1 MNPFPASFFSL
12 TCLAIAILTLT
23 YFGILSLMIALP
35 ILQSHLF
42 YLHNVSQTWF
52 KDIKVPEQFGFLHNQ
67 VTPFSISTEDGETLY
82 AWHILPLGL
91 YCRHQD
97 ELLSRPSDRTRDK
110 ISSLPLQLLRDDPEA
125 RLVIYLHGTAG
136 TLASGYR
143 PNCYRNLYSASP
155 EKIHVLAADYRGY
168 GYSSGTPSEKGLF
181 LDAIS
186 LVDWAMQV
194 ARIPPSRIVI
204 FGQSLG
210 SAVGISL
217 SRHFAMQSPPVSF
230 AGLVLVASFSD
241 VETLMATYRIGGI
254 VPVLSPL
261 ALVPRLLAFFNG
273 FLVNTWRSK
282 DRIADFVRLSEGDG
296 IERRKYHITFI
307 HAQDDLVIPFT
318 HTQVLFWHAVNA
330 TYRNGGIS
338 YDELERKK
346 DEKRIDLGAGGWS
359 VEWRTEKG
367 VIREEILKYGVHDKL
382 MAYPAIGIAV
392 LRAFRAAD
400 PTFRVLLQQ

>member
-1 MNPFPASFFSL
+1 MNLVL
-12 TCLAIAILTLT
+12 TPLLNLACLAITVLTLT

-42 YLHNVSQTWF
+42 YLHNVSQTWA

-67 VTPFSISTEDGETLY
+67 VTPFSISTADGETLH
-82 AWHILPLGL
+82 AWHILPLGI
-91 YCRHQD
+91 YHRHQD
-97 ELLSRPSDRTRDK
+97 KLLAQSSDRIRSKT
-110 ISSLPLQLLRDDPEA
+110 SNLPLQLLRDDPDA

-143 PNCYRNLYSASP
+143 TDCYRNLYSAAP
-155 EKIHVLAADYRGY
+155 DKIHVLAADYRGY
-168 GYSSGTPSEKGLF
+168 GYSSGTPSEKGL
-181 LDAIS
+181 LIDAIS
-186 LVDWAMQV
+186 LVDWATQV
-194 ARIPPSRIVI
+194 AGVPPSRIVI

-230 AGLVLVASFSD
+230 AGMVLVASFSD

-254 VPVLSPL
+254 IPVLSPL
-261 ALVPRLLAFFNG
+261 ALIPRLLAFFNG

-282 DRIADFVRLSEGDG
+282 DRIADFVRLSESDG
-296 IERRKYHITFI
+296 AGKRKYNITLI
-307 HAQDDLVIPFT
+307 HAEDDLVIPFT
-318 HTQVLFWHAVNA
+318 HTQVLFWHAINA
-330 TYRNGGIS
+330 TYRTGGVS
-338 YDELERKK
+338 YEELERKK
-346 DEKRIDLGAGGWS
+346 DVKRIDLGAGGWS

-367 VIREEILKYGVHDKL
+367 VIREEILKHGVHDKI

-392 LRAFRAAD
+392 FRAFRAAD
-400 PTFRVLLQQ
+400 PAFGVLV